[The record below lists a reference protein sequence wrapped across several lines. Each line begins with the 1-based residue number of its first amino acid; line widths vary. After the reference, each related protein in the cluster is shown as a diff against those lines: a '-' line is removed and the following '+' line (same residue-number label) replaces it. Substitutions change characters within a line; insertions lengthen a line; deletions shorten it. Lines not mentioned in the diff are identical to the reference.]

1 MVSERPTSSEP
12 VEQPPVA
19 SSPMGAATITFTVN
33 ALIGRVL
40 TAALCFGA
48 VSAVAGLLIAIPGG
62 GGGFPVEQLEG
73 TPFTSFVIPGLIL
86 GVVVGGTQLSAAIAM
101 FRASPARLL
110 FAAIAGFGMVIWIY
124 AELALIGYSVLQTVY
139 FALGAGELI
148 LVMVLL
154 GVLPVGGRPREAT
167 LVAHPHGQGP

>member
-1 MVSERPTSSEP
+1 
-12 VEQPPVA
+12 
-19 SSPMGAATITFTVN
+19 
-33 ALIGRVL
+33 
-40 TAALCFGA
+40 
-48 VSAVAGLLIAIPGG
+48 
-62 GGGFPVEQLEG
+62 
-73 TPFTSFVIPGLIL
+73 
-86 GVVVGGTQLSAAIAM
+86 M

-167 LVAHPHGQGP
+167 LVAHPHGRGP